1 MAGLPRGLILACAAA
16 CVGASAPAR
25 SFDAVVT
32 HVTDGDTLWVRSE
45 RGAKPLEVRLRGI
58 DAPERCQAGG
68 LEATAAL
75 AARVLHRQV
84 RVHTQGK
91 DNYQRSLGEIQ
102 LSGDDVNAWMVARG
116 HAWSYRHR
124 RDAGPYAAQ
133 EGEARRARRGLFADP
148 RALEPRLFR
157 KQHGPCP

>member
-1 MAGLPRGLILACAAA
+1 MARLPRSLSLACIAA
-16 CVGASAPAR
+16 CVSAAASAR
-25 SFDAVVT
+25 SFDAIVT
-32 HVTDGDTLWVRSE
+32 HVTDGDTLWVRTA

-68 LEATAAL
+68 HEATAAL

-84 RVHTQGK
+84 QVHTQGK
-91 DNYQRSLGEIQ
+91 DNYQRSLGDIR
-102 LSGDDVNAWMVARG
+102 LGGDDVGAWMVAQG

-124 RDAGPYAAQ
+124 RDAGPYVTE
-133 EGEARRARRGLFADP
+133 EGEARRARRGVFADP
-148 RALEPRLFR
+148 RAMEPRYFR